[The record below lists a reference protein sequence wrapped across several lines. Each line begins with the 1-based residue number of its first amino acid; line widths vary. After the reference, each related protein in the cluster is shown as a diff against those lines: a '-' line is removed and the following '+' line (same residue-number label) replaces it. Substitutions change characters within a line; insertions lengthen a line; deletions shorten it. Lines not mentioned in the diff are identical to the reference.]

1 MSEMTGF
8 ELTAL
13 HSLELPDRVGDLLA
27 ISSKVPMPSTPADV
41 TSFLPLEAAHA
52 HNQENDE
59 QHAQNNNKKSEKANG
74 HRLRSLIE
82 KPVCVGVRWV
92 FCD

>member
-41 TSFLPLEAAHA
+41 TRESIEVNEARI
-52 HNQENDE
+52 
-59 QHAQNNNKKSEKANG
+59 SEKRASRRKTG
-74 HRLRSLIE
+74 S
-82 KPVCVGVRWV
+82 VVDV
-92 FCD
+92 FA